1 MRFLVVVICVAY
13 TAGSTDMTEQ
23 PRSENELALVA
34 LANRVL
40 PGGSFG
46 NLVSDIV
53 IAEGQGGRVRDVSGN
68 EYVDF
73 LLGSGPMFVGH
84 AHPDV
89 VAAVQAQIPKGTT
102 FFANS
107 EPGIRLAA
115 AIVDAV
121 PCAEQV
127 RFTSTGTE
135 ADTYAMRVARAF
147 RKRDKILK
155 FEGGFHGM
163 SEYSL
168 QSMAPKRPGNFPQA
182 APDSPGIPRS
192 VAGDMLIAPF
202 NDPDMAASLIR
213 DDLAGVI
220 VEPFQ
225 RLIPP
230 KPGFLQALRDVT
242 TECGIPLIF
251 DEIVTGFRFAY
262 GGAQAYY
269 GVTPDICT
277 LGKIV
282 AGGFPLAAVTGR
294 AEFMRHFDRTQVGDD
309 VLPQIGTLSGNPV
322 ASVAGIATLE
332 VLRRPG
338 TYEAAFATG
347 QRLMDGL
354 AGMIATAGLPAQVIG
369 MPVLFD
375 IIFATGEIADYRAT
389 LRQDFDAMRR
399 FNQSLRAAGVLK
411 GDSKFYIS
419 TAHTDADVKHTLAV
433 FQSAIDAEGKSR
445 RG

>member
-1 MRFLVVVICVAY
+1 
-13 TAGSTDMTEQ
+13 
-23 PRSENELALVA
+23 
-34 LANRVL
+34 
-40 PGGSFG
+40 
-46 NLVSDIV
+46 
-53 IAEGQGGRVRDVSGN
+53 
-68 EYVDF
+68 
-73 LLGSGPMFVGH
+73 MFIGH
-84 AHPDV
+84 AHPEV
-89 VAAVQAQIPKGTT
+89 VAAVQAQIPRGTT

-121 PCAEQV
+121 PCADQV

-202 NDPDMAASLIR
+202 NDADMVASIIR
-213 DDLAGVI
+213 ENREELAGVI

-242 TECGIPLIF
+242 AECGIPLIF

-262 GGAQAYY
+262 GGAQEYY

-282 AGGFPLAAVTGR
+282 AGGFPLAAVCGR
-294 AEFMRHFDRTQVGDD
+294 AEIMRHFDRGQVGDD

-322 ASVAGIATLE
+322 ASAAGLATLE

-347 QRLMDGL
+347 RRLMDGL
-354 AGMIATAGLPAQVIG
+354 AGTIAAAGLPAQVIG

-375 IIFATGEIADYRAT
+375 VIFATGDIVDYRAT
-389 LRQDFDAMRR
+389 LRQDADAMRR
-399 FNQSLRAAGVLK
+399 FNRSLRAAGVLK

-419 TAHTDADVKHTLAV
+419 TAHTETDVHHALAA
-433 FQSAIDAEGKSR
+433 FQAAIDAESDFRKR
-445 RG
+445 I

>member
-1 MRFLVVVICVAY
+1 MAEL
-13 TAGSTDMTEQ
+13 
-23 PRSENELALVA
+23 PRSDKELALVTMA
-34 LANRVL
+34 RRVL

-46 NLVSDIV
+46 NLTSDII
-53 IAEGQGGRVRDVSGN
+53 IAEGRGGRVWDVSGN

-73 LLGSGPMFVGH
+73 LLGSGPMFAGH

-89 VAAVQAQIPKGTT
+89 VAAVQAQIPRGVT
-102 FFANS
+102 FFANN
-107 EPGIRLAA
+107 EHGIRLAA

-121 PCAEQV
+121 PCAEKV

-135 ADTYAMRVARAF
+135 ADSYAMRVARAF

-163 SEYSL
+163 GEYAL

-192 VAGDMLIAPF
+192 VAGDMLVAPF
-202 NDPDMAASLIR
+202 NNADLAASIIRENR

-230 KPGFLQALRDVT
+230 KPGFLEALRAVT
-242 TECGIPLIF
+242 LECGIPLIF

-262 GGAQAYY
+262 GGAQEYY

-294 AEFMRHFDRTQVGDD
+294 ADIMRHFDRGEVGDD

-322 ASVAGIATLE
+322 ASVAGLATLE
-332 VLRRPG
+332 VLRQPG
-338 TYEAAFATG
+338 TYERAFATG
-347 QRLMDGL
+347 RTLMDGL
-354 AGMIATAGLPAQVIG
+354 AGMVRKAGLAAQVIG
-369 MPVLFD
+369 VPVLFD
-375 IIFATGEIADYRAT
+375 VMFAEGEVADYRAT
-389 LRQDFDAMRR
+389 LTQDMDALRR
-399 FNQSLRAAGVLK
+399 FNRVVRENGVMK
-411 GDSKFYIS
+411 GDTKCYVSV
-419 TAHTDADVKHTLAV
+419 AHDETDVAHTLAA
-433 FQSAIDAEGKSR
+433 FQVAVDAEVAFR
-445 RG
+445 RGIG

>member
-1 MRFLVVVICVAY
+1 MAEISRN
-13 TAGSTDMTEQ
+13 E
-23 PRSENELALVA
+23 RELALVA
-34 LANRVL
+34 LARRVL

-46 NLVSDIV
+46 NLSSDIV
-53 IAEGQGGRVRDVSGN
+53 IGEGRAGRVWDVSGN

-89 VAAVQAQIPKGTT
+89 VAAVQAQIPRGVT

-121 PCAEQV
+121 PCADQV

-135 ADTYAMRVARAF
+135 ADVYAMRVARAF
-147 RKRDKILK
+147 RGRDKVLK

-182 APDSPGIPRS
+182 VADSPGIPRS
-192 VAGDMLIAPF
+192 VSGDMLIAPF
-202 NDPDMAASLIR
+202 NNADLAASLVREHR
-213 DDLAGVI
+213 DELAAVI

-225 RLIPP
+225 RLMPP
-230 KPGFLQALRDVT
+230 KPGFLQALRAVT
-242 TECGIPLIF
+242 EECGIPLIF

-262 GGAQAYY
+262 GGAQEYY
-269 GVTPDICT
+269 GVIPDICT

-282 AGGFPLAAVTGR
+282 AGGFPLAAVCGR
-294 AEFMRHFDRTQVGDD
+294 ADIMRHFDRGQVGDN

-322 ASVAGIATLE
+322 ASVAGLATLE
-332 VLRRPG
+332 VLREPG
-338 TYEAAFATG
+338 TYERVFATG
-347 QRLMDGL
+347 RRLMDGL
-354 AGMIATAGLPAQVIG
+354 AAKIRARGLPAQVIG
-369 MPVLFD
+369 VPVLFD
-375 IIFATGEIADYRAT
+375 IIFAEGEISDYRAG
-389 LRQDFDAMRR
+389 LRQDADALRR
-399 FNQSLRAAGVLK
+399 FNLAMRGEGVLK
-411 GDSKFYIS
+411 GDTKIYVA
-419 TAHTDADVKHTLAV
+419 TVHDDDDVTKTLAAFDV
-433 FQSAIDAEGKSR
+433 ALDAEVAFRKR
-445 RG
+445 

>member
-1 MRFLVVVICVAY
+1 
-13 TAGSTDMTEQ
+13 MTEL
-23 PRSENELALVA
+23 PRSDKELALVTMA
-34 LANRVL
+34 RRVL

-46 NLVSDIV
+46 NLTSDIV
-53 IAEGQGGRVRDVSGN
+53 IAEGRGGRVWDVSGN

-73 LLGSGPMFVGH
+73 LLGSGPMFAGH

-89 VAAVQAQIPKGTT
+89 VAAVQAQILRGVT
-102 FFANS
+102 FFANN
-107 EPGIRLAA
+107 EHGIRLAA

-121 PCAEQV
+121 PCAEKV

-135 ADTYAMRVARAF
+135 ADSYAMRVARAF

-163 SEYSL
+163 GEYAL
-168 QSMAPKRPGNFPQA
+168 QSMAPKRPDNFPQA

-192 VAGDMLIAPF
+192 VAGDMLVAPF
-202 NDPDMAASLIR
+202 NDADLAASIIRENR

-262 GGAQAYY
+262 GGAQEYY
-269 GVTPDICT
+269 GVVPDICT

-294 AEFMRHFDRTQVGDD
+294 ADIMRHFDRGEVGDD
-309 VLPQIGTLSGNPV
+309 VLPQVGTLSGNPL
-322 ASVAGIATLE
+322 ASVAGLATLD
-332 VLRRPG
+332 VLRQPG
-338 TYEAAFATG
+338 TYERAFATG
-347 QRLMDGL
+347 RILMDGL
-354 AGMIATAGLPAQVIG
+354 SGMVRKAGLPAQVIG
-369 MPVLFD
+369 VPVLFD
-375 IIFATGEIADYRAT
+375 LIFVEGEVSDYRAT
-389 LRQDFDAMRR
+389 LGQDMEALRR
-399 FNQSLRAAGVLK
+399 FNRTVRENGVMK
-411 GDSKFYIS
+411 GDSKCYIS
-419 TAHTDADVKHTLAV
+419 VAHDEADVAQALAA
-433 FQSAIDAEGKSR
+433 FQVAIDAEVAFR

>member
-1 MRFLVVVICVAY
+1 MAEL
-13 TAGSTDMTEQ
+13 
-23 PRSENELALVA
+23 PRSDKELALVA
-34 LANRVL
+34 MARRVL

-46 NLVSDIV
+46 NLTSDIV
-53 IAEGQGGRVRDVSGN
+53 VAEGKGGRVWDVSGN
-68 EYVDF
+68 EYVDY
-73 LLGSGPMFVGH
+73 LLGSGPMFIGH
-84 AHPDV
+84 AHPAV
-89 VAAVQAQIPKGTT
+89 VEAVLAQIPKGVT
-102 FFANS
+102 FFANN
-107 EPGIRLAA
+107 EHGIRLAA

-135 ADTYAMRVARAF
+135 ADTYAMRLARAF

-168 QSMAPKRPGNFPQA
+168 QSLSPKRPGNFPQA

-192 VAGDMLIAPF
+192 VSGDMLIAPF
-202 NDPDMAASLIR
+202 NNADLAASIIREHR

-225 RLIPP
+225 RLLPP

-242 TECGIPLIF
+242 AECGIPLIF

-262 GGAQAYY
+262 GGAQEYY
-269 GVTPDICT
+269 GVIPDICT

-294 AEFMRHFDRTQVGDD
+294 ADIMRHFDRTQVGDE

-322 ASVAGIATLE
+322 ASVSGLATLE
-332 VLRRPG
+332 VLRQPG
-338 TYEAAFATG
+338 VYENAFATG
-347 QRLMDGL
+347 RRLMDGL
-354 AGMIATAGLPAQVIG
+354 DAMVRKAGLPARVIG
-369 MPVLFD
+369 VPVLFD
-375 IIFATGEIADYRAT
+375 IIFAQGEVADYRDT
-389 LRQDFDAMRR
+389 LRQDMDALRR
-399 FNQSLRAAGVLK
+399 FNRVLRENGVMK
-411 GDSKFYIS
+411 GDTKCYVS
-419 TAHTDADVKHTLAV
+419 TAHDEADVQKTLAA
-433 FQSAIDAEGKSR
+433 FQAAIDAEVEHR
-445 RG
+445 RV

>member
-1 MRFLVVVICVAY
+1 MADPTV
-13 TAGSTDMTEQ
+13 SEQ
-23 PRSENELALVA
+23 EAALVA
-34 LANRVL
+34 LAHRVL
-40 PGGSFG
+40 PGGGFG
-46 NLVSDIV
+46 NLASDIV
-53 IAEGQGGRVRDVSGN
+53 IAEGYGGRVRDMSGN

-73 LLGSGPMFVGH
+73 LLGSGPMFAGH

-89 VAAVQAQIPKGTT
+89 IAAVQAQIVKGTT

-121 PCAEQV
+121 RCAEQV

-147 RKRDKILK
+147 RGRDKILK

-168 QSMAPKRPGNFPQA
+168 QSMTPKRPGNFPQA

-192 VAGDMLIAPF
+192 VAGDMLVAPF

-213 DDLAGVI
+213 EHRDELAGVI

-262 GGAQAYY
+262 GGAQEYY
-269 GVTPDICT
+269 GIIPDICT

-282 AGGFPLAAVTGR
+282 AGGFPLAVVCGR
-294 AEFMRHFDRTQVGDD
+294 AEYMRHFDRVRRRAGD
-309 VLPQIGTLSGNPV
+309 
-322 ASVAGIATLE
+322 AG
-332 VLRRPG
+332 G
-338 TYEAAFATG
+338 AAPP
-347 QRLMDGL
+347 RH
-354 AGMIATAGLPAQVIG
+354 V
-369 MPVLFD
+369 
-375 IIFATGEIADYRAT
+375 
-389 LRQDFDAMRR
+389 
-399 FNQSLRAAGVLK
+399 
-411 GDSKFYIS
+411 
-419 TAHTDADVKHTLAV
+419 
-433 FQSAIDAEGKSR
+433 
-445 RG
+445 